1 MRCRAFKKNVGGT
14 KCRSRQ
20 LLPRG
25 RCSASSAMEP
35 FLGTGRRKSSCFRA
49 ATVEFGINLMMG
61 LDLLCYY
68 DHRIETDRRK
78 KAGVTIL

>member
-1 MRCRAFKKNVGGT
+1 VLTTFASYRAV
-14 KCRSRQ
+14 SSHRQ
-20 LLPRG
+20 AEIFAG
-25 RCSASSAMEP
+25 
-35 FLGTGRRKSSCFRA
+35 FRA
-49 ATVEFGINLMMG
+49 GTVEFGTDLMMG